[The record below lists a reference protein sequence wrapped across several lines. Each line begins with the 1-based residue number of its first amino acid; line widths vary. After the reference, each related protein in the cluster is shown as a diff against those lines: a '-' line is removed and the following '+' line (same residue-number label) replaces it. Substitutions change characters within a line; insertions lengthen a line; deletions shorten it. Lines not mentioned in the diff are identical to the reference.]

1 MGLTPNGYE
10 LNYVCET
17 LSYQYL
23 SHGCDGYHG
32 IQVPG
37 YGFTTCFTI
46 SFTI

>member
-23 SHGCDGYHG
+23 SHGLGSDPESPEEVQG
-32 IQVPG
+32 PL
-37 YGFTTCFTI
+37 
-46 SFTI
+46 